1 MNYWIWIPFVFNLVQ
16 FITLTPNNDPND
28 PNWPNVRS
36 CTVKDGQLQVN
47 VILFHNHNF

>member
-1 MNYWIWIPFVFNLVQ
+1 MMCYWLPIPFILNLIQ

-36 CTVKDGQLQVN
+36 CTVKDGQLQVE
-47 VILFHNHNF
+47 IKL